1 MLKHIKERA
10 GQFRN
15 SEDGSASI
23 ESLFWIPLFVFF
35 LVLVLDVSFIFFG
48 KARVLQSVQ
57 DGNRALSIGV
67 LRTEEETED
76 FIQTMLSSYTMNAVV
91 DSNIDLANGVVTTDV
106 TIPAIDLMIVGSIPV
121 FRQTMI
127 PVSAQ
132 HFLER

>member
-1 MLKHIKERA
+1 MLNAIKQKVGRF
-10 GQFRN
+10 QK

-67 LRTEEETED
+67 LSTEEETEE
-76 FIQTMLSSYTMNAVV
+76 FVQTLLSSYTANAVV
-91 DSNIDLANGVVTTDV
+91 NSTIDLANGVVTTDV
-106 TIPAIDLMIVGSIPV
+106 TIPAVDLMIVGSIPV